1 MIVAGLFSLLRGFT
15 TFSLEVDQHFVAA
28 ILTIIGYSINDT
40 VIVYDRIR
48 EEATLSPGDKLKDVI
63 NRSINST
70 LSRTSFTSLTTWIVV
85 AMLFLF
91 GGDGVAGFAF
101 ALFVGIFVG
110 TYSSIFIASPL
121 VADTSKDTR
130 AFAIKEDEEDFRGE
144 DLATT
149 TATEPVK

>member
-1 MIVAGLFSLLRGFT
+1 
-15 TFSLEVDQHFVAA
+15 
-28 ILTIIGYSINDT
+28 
-40 VIVYDRIR
+40 
-48 EEATLSPGDKLKDVI
+48 
-63 NRSINST
+63 
-70 LSRTSFTSLTTWIVV
+70 
-85 AMLFLF
+85 LF

-121 VADTSKDTR
+121 VADTSKDTS